1 MNISQ
6 AIQKLK
12 TDLIS
17 WCTLNFKSKAD
28 ASDVAAMQAKL
39 DTLEVHPQDGYV
51 YNLKS
56 GVPTAVTVNS
66 QGHVTNVAPVA
77 TISSVSSYTSLYSGP
92 KLLSVVTTDTNGVE
106 STKHIALPTFGEQFS
121 DQKMLLSSKHYGTM
135 PPANPTNGQLFFLK
149 VEEE

>member
-1 MNISQ
+1 MNVSQ

-12 TDLIS
+12 NDIIS

-39 DTLEVHPQDGYV
+39 NTLDVHPQDGYV

-56 GVPTAVTVNS
+56 GVPTAVTVNT
-66 QGHVTNVAPVA
+66 QGHVTNVAPVE
-77 TISSVSSYTSLYSGP
+77 TLSSISSYSLFTGPEFLTITTTHTSGEVSTEDIY
-92 KLLSVVTTDTNGVE
+92 
-106 STKHIALPTFGEQFS
+106 LPSFQEQFS
-121 DQKMLLSSKHYGTM
+121 NQTIVLSSKHYGTM

-149 VEEE
+149 VDEE